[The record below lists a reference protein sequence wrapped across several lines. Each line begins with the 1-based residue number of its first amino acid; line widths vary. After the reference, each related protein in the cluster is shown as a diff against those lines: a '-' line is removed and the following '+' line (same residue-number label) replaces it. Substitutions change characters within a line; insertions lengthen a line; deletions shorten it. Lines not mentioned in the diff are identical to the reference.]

1 MEKQLRN
8 FVDKIKPTFS
18 KGGKLGFLHSTF
30 DAFETFLFVP
40 NTVTRRGSHIRDAN
54 DLKRTMMVVIIAL
67 LPALLFGLAV
77 GTAFPSTQ
85 GCDTYPAA
93 LLRAAAGAAI
103 PGILLTIF
111 TIAGRLAARRE
122 VLGWGDVKFAAA
134 AGALLGAAGAL
145 FCVATGALTGTVY
158 GIALALTRKRSM
170 KHLAIPFGPFLA
182 GGALVWIFFG
192 EKILRWYLSLLRLA
206 Q

>member
-1 MEKQLRN
+1 M
-8 FVDKIKPTFS
+8 
-18 KGGKLGFLHSTF
+18 
-30 DAFETFLFVP
+30 
-40 NTVTRRGSHIRDAN
+40 
-54 DLKRTMMVVIIAL
+54 
-67 LPALLFGLAV
+67 
-77 GTAFPSTQ
+77 
-85 GCDTYPAA
+85 
-93 LLRAAAGAAI
+93 AAGAAI

-145 FCVATGALTGTVY
+145 FCVATGALAGTVY